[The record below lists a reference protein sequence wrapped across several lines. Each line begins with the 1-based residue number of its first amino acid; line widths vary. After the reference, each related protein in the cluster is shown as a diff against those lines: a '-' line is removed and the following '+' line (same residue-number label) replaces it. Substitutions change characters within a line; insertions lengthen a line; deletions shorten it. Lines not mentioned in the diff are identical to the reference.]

1 MYHIL
6 SEKSF
11 WKLFEIKPSTSIPLK
26 NVKSF
31 LEFGI
36 ALLETEDK

>member
-1 MYHIL
+1 MYP
-6 SEKSF
+6 E
-11 WKLFEIKPSTSIPLK
+11 KLFSKLFQIKPSTSIPLK

-31 LEFGI
+31 LEFAI